1 MGRISDD
8 DVLRV
13 QRAVDI
19 VQVIQE
25 LVGPLKRGGSNYKAL
40 CPFHEERTPSF
51 SVSPAKQMY
60 YCFGCHAGG
69 DVIHFVMAHQKL
81 DFPDAV
87 RYLADK
93 AGIVLREAEEG
104 GAGAHRKKLVEV
116 NAWAASFFQ
125 DLLAKS
131 EEGAEARAYVKAR
144 GINAA
149 MVQAFR
155 LGYAH
160 PSWDRLVAAG
170 RARGYG
176 PDLLVEAGLAIRRQ
190 EGPGCY
196 DRFRNRLMFPIVDPR
211 GQVIGFGAR
220 SLDGSEP
227 KYLNSPETPLF
238 SKRRGLYG
246 LNFAKDTAAAARVL
260 YLMEGYTDVIM
271 ARQHGVE
278 GAVATLGTALTPEH
292 LGVLRRYADTVV
304 LVYDGDE
311 AGAKASERSS
321 DLLLGEEME
330 IRVARLPAGEDPC
343 DTLLKRGAAA
353 FAECLAGSRELFE
366 FLLETATAGRDLSGA
381 GVGER
386 ARAADSVI
394 ARIAAVRNA
403 VRREMLVQRTAE
415 TFGVTEA
422 AVRSRL
428 AALARASNDE
438 GPGSRASRVPAPAA
452 VAGPGDAGEKVGEQ
466 LLRVAFHAP
475 HLVPRICEQVPLN
488 AFPGTQARAIASKL
502 YERAGAGKPVVPAEV
517 AALVE
522 DPAAASRAGALAG
535 EEALAPEAAESLLQ
549 ECLVWIRERE
559 IQGRIR
565 DAKARGDVATV
576 TALLAEKDRLRQD
589 LSMNRAAP

>member
-1 MGRISDD
+1 MGRISED

-25 LVGPLKRGGSNYKAL
+25 LVGPLKRGGSNYKAN

-87 RYLADK
+87 RFLADR
-93 AGIVLREAEEG
+93 AGITLRETEEG
-104 GAGAHRKKLVEV
+104 GAGGLRKKLYEI
-116 NAWAASFFQ
+116 NAWAATFFQ

-131 EEGAEARAYVKAR
+131 SEGARARDYVKSR
-144 GINAA
+144 GLDPK

-160 PSWDRLVAAG
+160 PSWDRLLSAG
-170 RARGYG
+170 RARGYA
-176 PDLLVEAGLAIRRQ
+176 PELIEQAGLAIRRQ
-190 EGPGCY
+190 EGPGRY

-211 GQVIGFGAR
+211 NQVIGFGAR

-246 LNFAKDTAAAARVL
+246 LNFAKEAAAAARVL

-271 ARQHGVE
+271 ARQHGIE

-311 AGAKASERSS
+311 AGAKASARST
-321 DLLLGEEME
+321 DLLLGEELDL
-330 IRVARLPAGEDPC
+330 RVARLPAGEDPC
-343 DTLLKRGAAA
+343 DTLLKRGAGA

-366 FLLETATAGRDLSGA
+366 FLLETATAGKDLKAA
-381 GVGER
+381 GVAER
-386 ARAADSVI
+386 ARAADGVL
-394 ARIAAVRNA
+394 ARIAAVRNP
-403 VRREMLVQRTAE
+403 VRREMLMQRTAE
-415 TFGVTEA
+415 AFGVSEA
-422 AVRSRL
+422 AVRSRV
-428 AALARASNDE
+428 AALGGAAAGPAPRA
-438 GPGSRASRVPAPAA
+438 PAPASRPASPA
-452 VAGPGDAGEKVGEQ
+452 VDAAEEKVGDQ

-475 HLVPRICEQVPLN
+475 HLVPRMREQVPLD
-488 AFPGTQARAIASKL
+488 AFPGTRARAIASKVYAL
-502 YERAGAGKPVVPAEV
+502 AGAGRPVAPAEV
-517 AALVE
+517 AALLE
-522 DPAAASRAGALAG
+522 DPAAAAHAGALAG
-535 EEALAPEAAESLLQ
+535 GETDGAEGAEALLRG
-549 ECLVWIRERE
+549 CLVWIAGRG
-559 IQGRIR
+559 IQRR
-565 DAKARGDVATV
+565 LQEAKARGDLAEV
-576 TALLAEKDRLRQD
+576 TRLLAEKDRLEQEGT
-589 LSMNRAAP
+589 NA

>member
-13 QRAVDI
+13 QRAIDI

-69 DVIHFVMAHQKL
+69 DAIHFVMAHQKL

-87 RYLADK
+87 RFLADK
-93 AGIVLREAEEG
+93 AGIVLRETEESG
-104 GAGAHRKKLVEV
+104 VAGHRKKLYEI

-131 EEGAEARAYVKAR
+131 TEGAVAREYVKSR
-144 GINAA
+144 GIDPA
-149 MVQAFR
+149 MTRDFR

-160 PSWDRLVAAG
+160 PSWDRLLAAA
-170 RARGYG
+170 RAKGYG

-190 EGPGCY
+190 EGPGVY
-196 DRFRNRLMFPIVDPR
+196 DRFRSRLMFPIVDPR
-211 GQVIGFGAR
+211 NQVIGFGAR
-220 SLDGSEP
+220 SLDGSDP

-246 LNFAKDTAAAARVL
+246 LNFAKETAAADRVL

-271 ARQHGVE
+271 TRQHGIE
-278 GAVATLGTALTPEH
+278 GAVATLGTALTPDH
-292 LGVLRRYADTVV
+292 LGVLRRYADAVV

-311 AGAKASERSS
+311 AGAKASERST

-330 IRVARLPAGEDPC
+330 IRVARLPSGEDPC
-343 DTLLKRGAAA
+343 DTLLKHGAEA
-353 FAECLAGSRELFE
+353 FRACLAGSRELFA
-366 FLLETATAGRDLSGA
+366 FLLETAAAGKDLRAA

-386 ARAADSVI
+386 ARAADGVI

-403 VRREMLVQRTAE
+403 VRREMLVQKTAE

-428 AALARASNDE
+428 VSLGAAAP
-438 GPGSRASRVPAPAA
+438 GPVPARTPVAAA
-452 VAGPGDAGEKVGEQ
+452 VPASGAADEKVGEQ

-475 HLVPRICEQVPLN
+475 HLVSRICDGVPLET
-488 AFPGTQARAIASKL
+488 FPGTRARAIASKVYAL
-502 YERAGAGKPVVPAEV
+502 AATGRPVAPAEV
-517 AALVE
+517 AALLE
-522 DPAAASRAGALAG
+522 DPAAAARAGALAG
-535 EEALAPEAAESLLQ
+535 EEPADPEEAEALLRG
-549 ECLVWIRERE
+549 CLAWIAGRGIQDRIRE
-559 IQGRIR
+559 
-565 DAKARGDVATV
+565 AKTRGDLAAV
-576 TALLAEKDRLRQD
+576 TALLAEKDRIDREGTV
-589 LSMNRAAP
+589 SRAAP